1 MKNYKEVVG
10 IDVSKKT
17 IDAFCYQAQV
27 HKAFVNDII
36 GYKSLLKW
44 VLKQTKASRVF
55 YCFENTGYYSL
66 KLALFLDSQSIIY
79 VEESPL
85 KIKRSSGIIKEKT
98 DKLDAALIARYA
110 WLYREELEPSTVKS
124 MSHLELGRLLA
135 LRDQLVR
142 NNAGLKG
149 TLKEMKVLLSSPT
162 TDFGC
167 ISLKRSITYLSK
179 QVKAVEDRIKAI
191 ISEDELMQK
200 NYELLSS
207 LKGIGLV
214 VASQLIYHTGN
225 FTRFASWRSFSS
237 YCGTAPFEHRSGT
250 SIYKRKQCHYLGDR
264 KMKSL
269 LSMAS
274 VSAIQ
279 HDSEI
284 RHYYNRKV
292 AEGKDKMLAINNV
305 RNKLIARVFAVVK
318 RGTPYVVLQQHTA

>member
-27 HKAFVNDII
+27 HKAFVNDVVD
-36 GYKSLLKW
+36 YKSLLKW
-44 VLKQTKASRVF
+44 VLKQTKDSDVF

-85 KIKRSSGIIKEKT
+85 KIKRSSGIVKEKT
-98 DKLDAALIARYA
+98 DKLDAAIIARYA
-110 WLYREELEPSTVKS
+110 WIYREELEPSTVKS

-167 ISLKRSITYLSK
+167 ISLKRSIDYLSK
-179 QVKAVEDRIKAI
+179 QVKGVEDRIKAI
-191 ISEDELMQK
+191 ICEDELMQK

-225 FTRFASWRSFSS
+225 FTRFASWRTFSS

-284 RHYYNRKV
+284 RQYYKRKV

-305 RNKLIARVFAVVK
+305 RNKLIARAFAVVK
-318 RGTPYVVLQQHTA
+318 RGTPYVVIQQHAA

>member
-1 MKNYKEVVG
+1 MKNYDEVVG

-17 IDAFCYQAQV
+17 IDAYCYQTQV
-27 HKAFVNDII
+27 HKVFTNDLS
-36 GYKSLLKW
+36 GYKSLIKW
-44 VLKQTKASRVF
+44 VLKETKVSSVF

-66 KLALFLDSQSIIY
+66 KLALYLDSQDIVY

-85 KIKRSSGIIKEKT
+85 KIKRSSGVVKEKT
-98 DKLDAALIARYA
+98 DRLDAQLIARYA
-110 WLYREELEPSTVKS
+110 WLYREELEPSIVKS
-124 MSHLELGRLLA
+124 TSHLELGRLLA
-135 LRDQLVR
+135 LRDQIVR

-167 ISLKRSITYLSK
+167 ISLKRSIDYLSK
-179 QVKAVEDRIKAI
+179 QVKAIETRIKEI
-191 ISEDELMQK
+191 LSEDNSMSR
-200 NYELLSS
+200 NYELLTS
-207 LKGIGLV
+207 LKGFGLV
-214 VASQLIYHTGN
+214 VSSQLIYHTGN
-225 FTRFASWRSFSS
+225 FTRFESWRAFSS

-250 SIYKRKQCHYLGDR
+250 SIHRRKQCHYLGDR

-279 HDSEI
+279 HDMEL
-284 RHYYNRKV
+284 RLYYKRKL

-305 RNKLIARVFAVVK
+305 RNKLIARAFAVVK
-318 RGTPYVVLQQHTA
+318 RGTPYVVLNKYAA

>member
-1 MKNYKEVVG
+1 MKNYEEVVG

-17 IDAFCYQAQV
+17 IDAYCYQAQV
-27 HKAFVNDII
+27 HKEFVNDLI
-36 GYKSLLKW
+36 GYKRLLKW
-44 VLKQTKASRVF
+44 VLKETKTSKVF

-66 KLALFLDSQSIIY
+66 KLALYLHSQDIVY

-85 KIKRSSGIIKEKT
+85 KIKRSSGVVKEKT
-98 DKLDAALIARYA
+98 DKLDAKLIARYA
-110 WLYREELEPSTVKS
+110 WLYREELQPSTVKS

-167 ISLKRSITYLSK
+167 ISLKRSIDYLSK
-179 QVKAVEDRIKAI
+179 QVKGIEDRIKEI
-191 ISEDELMQK
+191 ITADDSMNK

-214 VASQLIYHTGN
+214 VACQLIYHTGN
-225 FTRFASWRSFSS
+225 FTRFASWRAFSS

-250 SIYKRKQCHYLGDR
+250 SIHRRKQCHYLGDR

-279 HDSEI
+279 HDSEL
-284 RHYYNRKV
+284 RLYYKRKL

-305 RNKLIARVFAVVK
+305 RNKLIARAFAVVK
-318 RGTPYVVLQQHTA
+318 RGTPYVVLQQHAA

>member
-1 MKNYKEVVG
+1 MKNYEEVVG
-10 IDVSKKT
+10 IDVSKNT
-17 IDAFCYQAQV
+17 IDAHC
-27 HKAFVNDII
+27 
-36 GYKSLLKW
+36 YKSSTHRKFINDVAGYRQLIKW
-44 VLKQTKASRVF
+44 VLKESKGLSVF

-66 KLALFLDSQSIIY
+66 KLALYLSSKDIVY

-85 KIKRSSGIIKEKT
+85 KIKRSSGIVKEKT
-98 DKLDAALIARYA
+98 DALDASLIARYA
-110 WLYREELEPSTVKS
+110 WLYREELKPSSVKS

-149 TLKEMKVLLSSPT
+149 TLKEIKGLLSSPT

-167 ISLKRSITYLSK
+167 ISLKRSIDYLSK
-179 QVKAVEDRIKAI
+179 QVRAIEERIKEILSA
-191 ISEDELMQK
+191 DVFMKK

-207 LKGIGLV
+207 LKGVGLV
-214 VASQLIYHTGN
+214 VACQLIYHTGN
-225 FTRFASWRSFSS
+225 FTRFDNWRSFSS
-237 YCGTAPFEHRSGT
+237 YCGIAPFEHSSGT
-250 SIYKRKQCHYLGDR
+250 SIHRRKQCHYLGDR

-279 HDSEI
+279 HDNELKL
-284 RHYYNRKV
+284 YYNRKL

-305 RNKLIARVFAVVK
+305 RNKLIARAFAVVK
-318 RGTPYVVLQQHTA
+318 RGTPYVV

>member
-17 IDAFCYQAQV
+17 IDAYCYHAQL
-27 HKAFVNDII
+27 HKGFVNDLI

-44 VLKQTKASRVF
+44 VLKVTQERKVF

-66 KLALFLDSQSIIY
+66 KLALYLHSKDIVY

-85 KIKRSSGIIKEKT
+85 KIKRSSGIVKEKT
-98 DKLDAALIARYA
+98 DRLDASLIARYA

-149 TLKEMKVLLSSPT
+149 TLKELKVLLSSPS
-162 TDFGC
+162 TDVGC
-167 ISLKRSITYLSK
+167 LSLKRSIDYLTK
-179 QVKAVEDRIKAI
+179 QVKGIETRIKDI
-191 ISEDELMQK
+191 LSEDASMRK
-200 NYELLSS
+200 NYELLTS
-207 LKGIGLV
+207 LKGVGLV
-214 VASQLIYHTGN
+214 VACQLIYHTGN
-225 FTRFASWRSFSS
+225 FTRFASWRAFSS
-237 YCGTAPFEHRSGT
+237 YCGTAPFEHQSGT
-250 SIYKRKQCHYLGDR
+250 SIHRRKQCHYLGDR

-269 LSMAS
+269 LSMAT

-279 HDSEI
+279 HDSEL
-284 RHYYNRKV
+284 RLYYKRKL
-292 AEGKDKMLAINNV
+292 AEGKDKMIAVNNV
-305 RNKLIARVFAVVK
+305 RNKIISRAFAVVK
-318 RGTPYVVLQQHTA
+318 RGTPYVVLQQYAA

>member
-1 MKNYKEVVG
+1 MKNYDEAVG

-17 IDAFCYQAQV
+17 IDAYCYQAQV
-27 HKAFVNDII
+27 HREFSNDLT

-44 VLKQTKASRVF
+44 VLKETGQDKVF

-66 KLALFLDSQSIIY
+66 KLSLYLHSEEVVY

-85 KIKRSSGIIKEKT
+85 KIKRSSGVVKEKT
-98 DKLDAALIARYA
+98 DKLDAKLIARYA
-110 WLYREELEPSTVKS
+110 WLYREELRPSTVKG

-149 TLKEMKVLLSSPT
+149 TLKEMKVLLPSPS
-162 TDFGC
+162 TDSGC
-167 ISLKRSITYLSK
+167 TSLKRSIDYLSK
-179 QVKAVEDRIKAI
+179 QVKAIEARIKEI
-191 ISEDELMQK
+191 ISDDSSMNR

-207 LKGIGLV
+207 LKGVGLV
-214 VASQLIYHTGN
+214 VACQLIYHTCN
-225 FTRFASWRSFSS
+225 FTRFDSWRAFSS

-250 SIYKRKQCHYLGDR
+250 SIYRRKQCHYLGDR

-279 HDSEI
+279 HDSEL
-284 RHYYNRKV
+284 RLYYKRKL

-305 RNKLIARVFAVVK
+305 RNKLLARAFAVVK
-318 RGTPYVVLQQHTA
+318 RGTPYVELQQYAA

>member
-167 ISLKRSITYLSK
+167 ISLKRSIAYLSK

>member
-1 MKNYKEVVG
+1 MKNHKEVVG

-17 IDAFCYQAQV
+17 IDAFCFKAQV
-27 HKAFVNDII
+27 HKAFVNDLI

-44 VLKQTKASRVF
+44 VLKQTKESEVF

-66 KLALFLDSQSIIY
+66 KLALYLDSHSIAY

-85 KIKRSSGIIKEKT
+85 KIKRSSGIVKEKT

-110 WLYREELEPSTVKS
+110 WLYREELEASTVKS

-135 LRDQLVR
+135 LRDLLVR

-162 TDFGC
+162 TDSGC
-167 ISLKRSITYLSK
+167 ISLKRSIDYLSK
-179 QVKAVEDRIKAI
+179 QVKAVEDRIKEI
-191 ISEDELMQK
+191 ISQDASMYK

-214 VASQLIYHTGN
+214 VACQLIYHTGN
-225 FTRFASWRSFSS
+225 FTRFDSWRAFSS

-250 SIYKRKQCHYLGDR
+250 SLYRKKQCHYLGDR

-279 HDSEI
+279 HDSEL
-284 RHYYNRKV
+284 RLYYKRKL

-305 RNKLIARVFAVVK
+305 RNKLIARAFAVIK
-318 RGTPYVVLQQHTA
+318 RGTPYVVLQQYAA

>member
-1 MKNYKEVVG
+1 MKNYEEVVG

-17 IDAFCYQAQV
+17 LDAYCHQTQV
-27 HKAFVNDII
+27 HKVFTNDLL
-36 GYKSLLKW
+36 GYKSLIKW
-44 VLKQTKASRVF
+44 VLKVTNASSIF

-66 KLALFLDSQSIIY
+66 KLALYLSSQSIVY
-79 VEESPL
+79 VEESPI
-85 KIKRSSGIIKEKT
+85 KIKRSSGVVKEKT
-98 DKLDAALIARYA
+98 DRLDAQLIARYA
-110 WLYREELEPSTVKS
+110 WLYREELEPSIVKNT
-124 MSHLELGRLLA
+124 SHLELGRLLA
-135 LRDQLVR
+135 LRDQIVR

-167 ISLKRSITYLSK
+167 ISLKRSIDYLSK
-179 QVKAVEDRIKAI
+179 QVKAIETRIKEI
-191 ISEDELMQK
+191 LSEDDSMSR
-200 NYELLSS
+200 NYELLTS
-207 LKGIGLV
+207 LKGFGLV

-225 FTRFASWRSFSS
+225 FTRFESWRAFSS

-250 SIYKRKQCHYLGDR
+250 SIHRRKQCHYLGDR

-279 HDSEI
+279 HDMEL
-284 RHYYNRKV
+284 RLYYKRKL

-305 RNKLIARVFAVVK
+305 RNKLIARAFAVVK
-318 RGTPYVVLQQHTA
+318 RGTPYVVLNKYAA

>member
-167 ISLKRSITYLSK
+167 ISLKRSIAYLSK

-305 RNKLIARVFAVVK
+305 RNKLIARVFVVVK

>member
-1 MKNYKEVVG
+1 MKNYEEVVG

-17 IDAFCYQAQV
+17 IDAYCYQAQV
-27 HKAFVNDII
+27 HKEFVNDLI
-36 GYKSLLKW
+36 GYKRLLKW
-44 VLKQTKASRVF
+44 VLKQTKTSKVF

-66 KLALFLDSQSIIY
+66 KLALYLHSQDIVY

-85 KIKRSSGIIKEKT
+85 KIKRSSGVVKEKT
-98 DKLDAALIARYA
+98 DKLDAKLIARYA
-110 WLYREELEPSTVKS
+110 WLYREELQPSTVKS

-167 ISLKRSITYLSK
+167 ISLKRSIDYLSK
-179 QVKAVEDRIKAI
+179 QVKGIEDRIKEI
-191 ISEDELMQK
+191 ITADDTMNK

-207 LKGIGLV
+207 LKGVGLV
-214 VASQLIYHTGN
+214 VACQLIYHTGN
-225 FTRFASWRSFSS
+225 FTRFASWRAFSS

-250 SIYKRKQCHYLGDR
+250 SIHRRKQCHYLGDR

-279 HDSEI
+279 HDTEL
-284 RHYYNRKV
+284 RLYYKRKL

-305 RNKLIARVFAVVK
+305 RNKLIARAFAVVK
-318 RGTPYVVLQQHTA
+318 RGTPYVVLQQHAA

>member
-17 IDAFCYQAQV
+17 IDAYCYQTQV
-27 HKAFVNDII
+27 HKEFVNDVI

-44 VLKQTKASRVF
+44 VLKVTKETAIF

-66 KLALFLDSQSIIY
+66 KLALYLHSQNIVY

-85 KIKRSSGIIKEKT
+85 KIKRSSGVVKEKT
-98 DKLDAALIARYA
+98 DRLDAKLIARYA
-110 WLYREELEPSTVKS
+110 WIYREELTPSTVKS

-162 TDFGC
+162 TDSGC
-167 ISLKRSITYLSK
+167 ISLKRSIDYLVK
-179 QVKAVEDRIKAI
+179 QVKGIEDRIKEI
-191 ISEDELMQK
+191 LSEDVSMRK

-207 LKGIGLV
+207 LKGVGLV
-214 VASQLIYHTGN
+214 VACQLIYHTGN
-225 FTRFASWRSFSS
+225 FTRFDSWRAFSS
-237 YCGTAPFEHRSGT
+237 YCGTAPFKHESGT
-250 SIYKRKQCHYLGDR
+250 SIRRRKQCHYLGDR

-274 VSAIQ
+274 ISAIQ
-279 HDSEI
+279 HDSEL
-284 RHYYNRKV
+284 RLYYKRKL

-305 RNKLIARVFAVVK
+305 RNKLIARAFAVVK
-318 RGTPYVVLQQHTA
+318 RGTPYVVLQQHAA

>member
-1 MKNYKEVVG
+1 M
-10 IDVSKKT
+10 
-17 IDAFCYQAQV
+17 
-27 HKAFVNDII
+27 
-36 GYKSLLKW
+36 
-44 VLKQTKASRVF
+44 
-55 YCFENTGYYSL
+55 
-66 KLALFLDSQSIIY
+66 
-79 VEESPL
+79 
-85 KIKRSSGIIKEKT
+85 
-98 DKLDAALIARYA
+98 DAALIARYA
-110 WLYREELEPSTVKS
+110 WLYREELEASTVKS

-162 TDFGC
+162 TDSGC
-167 ISLKRSITYLSK
+167 ISLKRSIDYLSK
-179 QVKAVEDRIKAI
+179 QVKAVEDRIKEI
-191 ISEDELMQK
+191 ISEDDSMQK

-207 LKGIGLV
+207 LKGVGLV

-225 FTRFASWRSFSS
+225 FTRFASWRAFSS

-279 HDSEI
+279 HDSEL
-284 RHYYNRKV
+284 RQYYKRKV

-305 RNKLIARVFAVVK
+305 RNKLIARAFAVVK
-318 RGTPYVVLQQHTA
+318 RGTPYVVLQQHAA

>member
-17 IDAFCYQAQV
+17 IDAYCFKAQV
-27 HKAFVNDII
+27 HKVFINDLI
-36 GYKSLLKW
+36 GYKSLIKW
-44 VLKQTKASRVF
+44 VLKTGKASEVF

-66 KLALFLDSQSIIY
+66 KLALYLDSQAIVY

-85 KIKRSSGIIKEKT
+85 KIKRSSGIVKEKT
-98 DKLDAALIARYA
+98 DRIDAHLIARYA
-110 WLYREELEPSTVKS
+110 WIYREELEPSTVKS
-124 MSHLELGRLLA
+124 SSHLELGRLLA

-149 TLKEMKVLLSSPT
+149 TLKEMKNLLSSPT

-167 ISLKRSITYLSK
+167 ISLKRSIDYLSK
-179 QVKAVEDRIKAI
+179 QVKAIEARIKEI
-191 ISEDELMQK
+191 ISADESMNT

-207 LKGIGLV
+207 LKGVGLV
-214 VASQLIYHTGN
+214 VACQLIYHTAN
-225 FTRFASWRSFSS
+225 FTRFDSWRAFSS

-250 SIYKRKQCHYLGDR
+250 SIYRRKQCHYLGDR

-279 HDSEI
+279 HDSEL
-284 RHYYNRKV
+284 RYYYKRKI

-305 RNKLIARVFAVVK
+305 RNKLIARAFAVVK
-318 RGTPYVVLQQHTA
+318 RGTPYVVLQQHAA

>member
-1 MKNYKEVVG
+1 MKNYDEVVG

-17 IDAFCYQAQV
+17 IDAYCHQTQV
-27 HKAFVNDII
+27 HKEFVNDLI
-36 GYKSLLKW
+36 GYKSLIKW
-44 VLKQTKASRVF
+44 VLKVTKESSVF

-66 KLALFLDSQSIIY
+66 KLALYLSSQAIVY
-79 VEESPL
+79 VEESPI
-85 KIKRSSGIIKEKT
+85 KIKRSSGVVKEKT
-98 DKLDAALIARYA
+98 DRLDAQLIARYA
-110 WLYREELEPSTVKS
+110 WLYRQELIPSSVKS

-135 LRDQLVR
+135 LRDQIVR

-167 ISLKRSITYLSK
+167 ISLKRSIDYLSK
-179 QVKAVEDRIKAI
+179 QVKAIETRIKEI
-191 ISEDELMQK
+191 LSEDVLMSK
-200 NYELLSS
+200 NYELLTS
-207 LKGIGLV
+207 LKGFGLV
-214 VASQLIYHTGN
+214 VACQLIYHTGN
-225 FTRFASWRSFSS
+225 FTRFDSWRAFSS

-250 SIYKRKQCHYLGDR
+250 SIHRRKQCHYLGDR

-279 HDSEI
+279 HDMEL
-284 RHYYNRKV
+284 RLYYKRKL

-305 RNKLIARVFAVVK
+305 RNKLIARAFAVVK
-318 RGTPYVVLQQHTA
+318 RGTPYVVLQQHAA

>member
-1 MKNYKEVVG
+1 MKNYDEVVG

-17 IDAFCYQAQV
+17 LDAYCYQAEV
-27 HKAFVNDII
+27 HRVFVNDII

-44 VLKQTKASRVF
+44 VFKVTKDSNVF

-66 KLALFLDSQSIIY
+66 KLALYLDSQELVY

-85 KIKRSSGIIKEKT
+85 KIKRCSGIVKEKT
-98 DKLDAALIARYA
+98 DQLDAKLIARYA
-110 WLYREELEPSTVKS
+110 WIYKEELCPSTVKS
-124 MSHLELGRLLA
+124 TSHLELGRLLA

-149 TLKEMKVLLSSPT
+149 TLKEMKVLLSSST
-162 TDFGC
+162 TDLGC
-167 ISLKRSITYLSK
+167 ISLKRSIDYLSK
-179 QVKAVEDRIKAI
+179 QVKAIEARIKAI
-191 ISEDELMQK
+191 ISNEVSMSR

-207 LKGIGLV
+207 LKGVGLV
-214 VASQLIYHTGN
+214 VACQLIYHTGN
-225 FTRFASWRSFSS
+225 FTRFDSWRAFSN

-250 SIYKRKQCHYLGDR
+250 SIHRRKKCHYLGDR

-279 HDSEI
+279 HDSEL
-284 RHYYNRKV
+284 RLYYKRKL

-305 RNKLIARVFAVVK
+305 RNKLIARAFAVVK
-318 RGTPYVVLQQHTA
+318 RGTPYVVLQQHVA

>member
-10 IDVSKKT
+10 IDVSKNT
-17 IDAFCYQAQV
+17 LDAYCYQSQV
-27 HKAFVNDII
+27 HREFINDIV

-44 VLKQTKASRVF
+44 VLKTTKSVDVF

-66 KLALFLDSQSIIY
+66 KLALYLDSQKIIY

-85 KIKRSSGIIKEKT
+85 KIKRSSGIVKEKT

-110 WLYREELEPSTVKS
+110 WLYREELKPSQVKS
-124 MSHLELGRLLA
+124 KSHLELGRLLA
-135 LRDQLVR
+135 LRDLLVR

-162 TDFGC
+162 TDTSC
-167 ISLKRSITYLSK
+167 IVLKRSIDYQEK
-179 QVKAVEDRIKAI
+179 QVKSIEERIKEI
-191 ISEDELMQK
+191 ISTDALMSK
-200 NYELLSS
+200 NYELLTS

-214 VASQLIYHTGN
+214 VACQLIYHTGN
-225 FTRFASWRSFSS
+225 FTRFDSWRAFSS

-279 HDSEI
+279 HDSELRI
-284 RHYYNRKV
+284 YYNRKL

-305 RNKLIARVFAVVK
+305 RNKLIARAFAVVK
-318 RGTPYVVLQQHTA
+318 RGTPYVVLQQYAA

>member
-17 IDAFCYQAQV
+17 IDAYCYQTQV
-27 HKAFVNDII
+27 HKEFVNDVI

-44 VLKQTKASRVF
+44 VLKVTKETAIF

-66 KLALFLDSQSIIY
+66 KLALYLHSQNIVY

-85 KIKRSSGIIKEKT
+85 KIKRSSGVVKEKT
-98 DKLDAALIARYA
+98 DRLDAKLIARYA
-110 WLYREELEPSTVKS
+110 WIYREELTPSTVKS

-162 TDFGC
+162 TDSGC
-167 ISLKRSITYLSK
+167 ISLKRSIDYLVK
-179 QVKAVEDRIKAI
+179 QVKGIEDRIKEI
-191 ISEDELMQK
+191 LSEDVSMRK

-207 LKGIGLV
+207 LKGVGLV
-214 VASQLIYHTGN
+214 VACQLIYHTGN
-225 FTRFASWRSFSS
+225 FTRFDSWRAFSS
-237 YCGTAPFEHRSGT
+237 YCGTAPFKHESGT
-250 SIYKRKQCHYLGDR
+250 SIRRRKQCHYLGDR

-279 HDSEI
+279 HDSEL
-284 RHYYNRKV
+284 RLYYKRKL

-305 RNKLIARVFAVVK
+305 RNKLIARAFAVVK
-318 RGTPYVVLQQHTA
+318 RGTPYVVLQQHAA

>member
-17 IDAFCYQAQV
+17 IDAYCYHAQS
-27 HKAFVNDII
+27 HKEFVNDLK
-36 GYKSLLKW
+36 GYKGLLKW
-44 VLKQTKASRVF
+44 VLKETKESEVF

-66 KLALFLDSQSIIY
+66 KLALYLHSQDIVY

-85 KIKRSSGIIKEKT
+85 KIKRSSGIVKEKT
-98 DKLDAALIARYA
+98 DRLDAHLIARYA
-110 WLYREELEPSTVKS
+110 WLYREELQPSTVKS
-124 MSHLELGRLLA
+124 TSHLELGRLLA
-135 LRDQLVR
+135 LRDLLVR

-167 ISLKRSITYLSK
+167 ISLKRSIDYVSK
-179 QVKAVEDRIKAI
+179 QVKSIETRIKEI
-191 ISEDELMQK
+191 ISEDDSMNK

-207 LKGIGLV
+207 LKGVGLV
-214 VASQLIYHTGN
+214 VACQLIYHTGN
-225 FTRFASWRSFSS
+225 FTRFDNWRAFSS

-250 SIYKRKQCHYLGDR
+250 SIHRRKQCHYLGDR

-279 HDSEI
+279 HDSEL
-284 RHYYNRKV
+284 RLYYKRKL

-305 RNKLIARVFAVVK
+305 RNKLIARAFAVVK
-318 RGTPYVVLQQHTA
+318 RGTPYVVLQQHAA